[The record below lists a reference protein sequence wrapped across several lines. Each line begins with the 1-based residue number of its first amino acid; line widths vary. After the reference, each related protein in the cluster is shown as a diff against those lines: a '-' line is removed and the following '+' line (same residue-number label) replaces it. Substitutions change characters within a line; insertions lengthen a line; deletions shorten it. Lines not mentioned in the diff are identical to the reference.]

1 MSAKF
6 LATVY
11 NFFLHLVSRPSLQQN
26 ERERWKQGLYKGKWL
41 GIHYGT
47 EQGIRFI
54 ITSHYDARYT
64 EGNDNYSCVP
74 LNGKNKRSFPE
85 FIFLLQVLPNQNN
98 QENNCFPFEAS
109 PYQWQGIP
117 LRFQRDEVDWLSE
130 VFAGF
135 GLFQVTSNSH
145 FSSTVD
151 DSCCC
156 HVNGLISQIGV

>member
-41 GIHYGT
+41 GIHYGI

-74 LNGKNKRSFPE
+74 LNGRIKGVSLNLFSF
-85 FIFLLQVLPNQNN
+85 FKFSLIKTTRRIIVSLLRLPLTNGKGSLQGFNEMRLTGCQKCLLVLA
-98 QENNCFPFEAS
+98 CFK
-109 PYQWQGIP
+109 
-117 LRFQRDEVDWLSE
+117 
-130 VFAGF
+130 
-135 GLFQVTSNSH
+135 
-145 FSSTVD
+145 
-151 DSCCC
+151 
-156 HVNGLISQIGV
+156 